1 MTGFRSKF
9 GGAQDLLD
17 VEADITC
24 LGKVVG
30 GGFPVG
36 AYGAR
41 AEIMN
46 MVAPLGPVYQ
56 AGTLS
61 GNPIAMAAG
70 IATLKV
76 LKKQNPY
83 AKFDETAEKLEKM
96 LLGAAKIHDVALQVN
111 RFGSMVNPFFTNKE
125 VMNFADAQT
134 CDTKKFGVFFWELI
148 RQGVSVP
155 PSQFEAWFLTSA
167 LSEKDLEKTNK
178 AIHKAMKK
186 VAAMQEVVIE

>member
-1 MTGFRSKF
+1 MW
-9 GGAQDLLD
+9 
-17 VEADITC
+17 EADITC

-96 LLGAAKIHDVALQVN
+96 LLGAAKIHDVALQ
-111 RFGSMVNPFFTNKE
+111 GKPFWIDGKSIFY
-125 VMNFADAQT
+125 Q
-134 CDTKKFGVFFWELI
+134 
-148 RQGVSVP
+148 
-155 PSQFEAWFLTSA
+155 
-167 LSEKDLEKTNK
+167 
-178 AIHKAMKK
+178 
-186 VAAMQEVVIE
+186 